1 VYLIQCWRRVFGI
14 AVVRYDHDWIAKQ
27 FRRLWEQ
34 VNQDHKPYDISMSQH
49 ISVVIYISSDML
61 ILYIYLLGKNYHS
74 NRSQSPSGKENFN
87 WFWPSWLTH
96 SPSGV
101 LVPKDKLFGF
111 PIFAHYHYLAF
122 QSSHTIIIWFFPIF
136 AHYYYL
142 AFQSSHTIIIW
153 LSNLRTLLLF
163 GFPIFA
169 HYYYLAFQSLHTI
182 IIWLSNLRT
191 LLLFNVL
198 VIIWECKG
206 IFFLIYQSYQYFIL
220 MQVLV

>member
-1 VYLIQCWRRVFGI
+1 MYLIQCWRRVFGI

-87 WFWPSWLTH
+87 WFWPPWLTH

-111 PIFAHYHYLAF
+111 PIFAHYH
-122 QSSHTIIIWFFPIF
+122 
-136 AHYYYL
+136 YL

>member
-1 VYLIQCWRRVFGI
+1 MICQSYQGLETELYINLIETYIQVYLIQCWRRVFGI

-74 NRSQSPSGKENFN
+74 IRSQSPSGKENFN

-101 LVPKDKLFGF
+101 LIPKDK
-111 PIFAHYHYLAF
+111 
-122 QSSHTIIIWFFPIF
+122 
-136 AHYYYL
+136 
-142 AFQSSHTIIIW
+142 
-153 LSNLRTLLLF
+153 LF

-169 HYYYLAFQSLHTI
+169 HYYYLAFQSSYTI

-191 LLLFNVL
+191 LLLFNGL

-206 IFFLIYQSYQYFIL
+206 ILFLIYPSYQYFIL